1 LKLLY
6 VFEGYADVI
15 TAFHAGLPNSAGVC
29 SNKFGKDQLNLVLE
43 LGINHLI
50 FVMDG
55 DAGGEA
61 GVQSFIRLLDGELS
75 NRPRFRVELVVLK
88 DGEDP
93 DSFIRAN
100 GLNAF
105 LSLKKTSLFYWK
117 VKQAIDGHEDKITV
131 ADEGVGLIVNEPD
144 AIQRFA
150 MTEQL
155 AAATGIPY
163 EVLNQKIQQIVS
175 ALGVSN
181 DAEVAALAERV
192 SQQLKRSPKS
202 AVHILAGATVE
213 LARFAQQSVG
223 SSTQSI
229 FGNFESC
236 VEEVGLKTGWPL
248 FDRWFGGIPKNAAF
262 LTIPGKP
269 NQGKS
274 SWLSNVTVRV
284 LDHNDDALVLS
295 HTIDGAFRLYLSRL
309 LAIKYRYPSK
319 YFQVAGKFLKEDEG
333 FRKAFYEAKAWVK
346 DMVESERLI
355 PLDVTMLHRTLPSL
369 EAKVRS
375 VRIQHPSR
383 PMLVISDNFHLY
395 QDGMGSPDGEAKTR
409 NMSMGFKTL
418 ANTYDVCLM
427 ATMELPKGALK
438 PGERPRMINIKGTAG
453 AGYDSSGNIG
463 VYNDLKDFRG
473 ESDLVWK
480 DKDDV
485 LKPIIELLFDKSK
498 LLNGFVDARKHPAPI
513 AEDERQVFR

>member
-1 LKLLY
+1 
-6 VFEGYADVI
+6 
-15 TAFHAGLPNSAGVC
+15 
-29 SNKFGKDQLNLVLE
+29 
-43 LGINHLI
+43 
-50 FVMDG
+50 
-55 DAGGEA
+55 
-61 GVQSFIRLLDGELS
+61 
-75 NRPRFRVELVVLK
+75 
-88 DGEDP
+88 
-93 DSFIRAN
+93 
-100 GLNAF
+100 
-105 LSLKKTSLFYWK
+105 
-117 VKQAIDGHEDKITV
+117 
-131 ADEGVGLIVNEPD
+131 
-144 AIQRFA
+144 
-150 MTEQL
+150 
-155 AAATGIPY
+155 
-163 EVLNQKIQQIVS
+163 
-175 ALGVSN
+175 
-181 DAEVAALAERV
+181 
-192 SQQLKRSPKS
+192 
-202 AVHILAGATVE
+202 
-213 LARFAQQSVG
+213 
-223 SSTQSI
+223 
-229 FGNFESC
+229 
-236 VEEVGLKTGWPL
+236 
-248 FDRWFGGIPKNAAF
+248 
-262 LTIPGKP
+262 
-269 NQGKS
+269 
-274 SWLSNVTVRV
+274 VRV

-295 HTIDGAFRLYLSRL
+295 HTIDDAFRLYLSRL

-463 VYNDLKDFRG
+463 VYNDLKDFRE

-485 LKPIIELLFDKSK
+485 LKPIIELVFDKSK
-498 LLNGFVDARKHPAPI
+498 LLNGFDGNIYYKFHPESGYLEEIPETEQAHWAAKAGANATSRTQSGSNGTLVHSRRFLSRWPGLR
-513 AEDERQVFR
+513 AA